1 MAVVK
6 QRVDN
11 VVDMANATIQTAGL
25 NALNKIDFIS
35 GILDKPFDLTFGKLL
50 DKFDPEGAE
59 KREQFFDEQ
68 RQGIRNQ
75 IIENKRAI
83 NEYTSGKEVTESV
96 FLDLTS
102 GMLEMAA
109 DPTAVITNKA
119 LGPLGFLVNACQNNL
134 EYAVE
139 KQTLYGKQIDLTD
152 KNDLLNLGT
161 GALFAK
167 LGDMAETKAGVF
179 EKPLA
184 EGMDKL
190 TKTDVLERLTPSRE
204 KFTPPL
210 DEMMNGAKN
219 TQRPKGFGYL
229 DMKNLGESANRELF
243 DQTQSIPKG
252 EYGGDVVEE
261 KIKTGIIPML
271 DKLNKEVSEQIYD
284 KDITIKND
292 VSPRAVYEAFQGTGK
307 EIELRKQQALGELN
321 EKFFEVLPTDKKYNG
336 VDPFSEVQYRLTH
349 EIDPSS
355 YVAMA
360 QGKGNTPQEYKALGD
375 FLHESVNKFVSIKSG
390 EDVAQAEGYYIKTLY
405 RQDKLQSDLVKA
417 FNEKISSDDLIE
429 GQLKN
434 IGENK
439 YVNKQQAKMLGLEKE
454 GYYNLKDTPELL
466 KLLNYDLEDTT
477 HKAVEFKMKGGKFT
491 KDQGPQNLMDVA
503 MEWANLTPE
512 QRKRYSELIEK
523 YESGKKDIEVK
534 KHEVKGKQLKK
545 IELTDRDKDIL
556 KLSEK
561 IDKILSPEEM
571 EELQAIKK
579 EAYEKF
585 ASIFEGYERRPEEI
599 NSLVFSELIN
609 EQSGLNK
616 FVEYFSPWVDNNS
629 KEKYGDIMGK
639 SERVLQRNLKGKMN
653 EAVTKKVNE
662 IISSNSADVD
672 VRPKLWN
679 DPDSMDGFSKRAN
692 EVFKNYLSFRFLWG
706 FNGIG
711 ETFSNAKL
719 IRAGRRN
726 LGFKENYSYLKA
738 GYRHLR
744 IYKNLVLHKNEILKN
759 GLSVIADPMERR
771 EMELFLSKTLE
782 NRFIFNT
789 EGKLKNTKKGLLKG
803 QQRAGEQGGF
813 WQLTSD
819 VQRKAGAEYVASKE
833 LYKQIPYKDFGE
845 LDPETMNI
853 FKSNG
858 INEVKYKDIQA
869 TIKGFGTYDSF
880 LEFLYSGKRT
890 TGLKND
896 VRTLFDNFADHL
908 GKEFDPLDKGNVGKE
923 GFLSK
928 MIMLYKRYSM
938 GAFNRT
944 CNALGTFYDSEGVLR
959 YRYLK
964 GGEFTLKNSLTNASV
979 SKALDIGTNFVIG
992 SVLTEMTMSGIKW
1005 GHGKLFGTTADE
1017 IEEAKWKA
1025 LTQGD
1030 VMPLLTD
1037 SLINSVFTTTGI
1049 DVLFGM
1055 GTAVGGL
1062 FRGGKYVLKRL
1073 ISAEGL
1079 PSSAKV
1085 GYGFSW
1091 LVSNNKIA
1099 SGIDNIKFQR
1109 NIPNRLTTS
1118 SRTANYYWKT
1128 EYREKAE
1135 REQRIGDLPIEKA
1148 VKNIFYG
1155 IKDYTEYLDKNPEKA
1170 YEILPEG
1177 MKELPQDVAIVT
1189 ASGIAEMTDDIMAK
1203 NYIMECMTE
1212 ENPEKREEY
1221 LRNMDLD
1228 YKTQMDKLD
1237 LETLKKFN
1245 YIMAYQNIDDPLYI
1259 LTALYDLNNTK
1270 DKDTFLDSLLDDYE
1284 KDDFIYFSKKLEENK
1299 KNMGNVFGKSREDNI
1314 NGYIELVNEIGK
1326 TVRNL

>member
-11 VVDMANATIQTAGL
+11 VVDMADVTVQTAGY
-25 NALNKIDFIS
+25 NALNKIDFYGGLAS
-35 GILDKPFDLTFGKLL
+35 KPFDLIFGKLL
-50 DKFDPEGAE
+50 DKVDPEGAE
-59 KREQFFDEQ
+59 KREEFFDNHRKEV
-68 RQGIRNQ
+68 RGQ

-83 NEYTSGKEVTESV
+83 DEFTNGKGVAESI
-96 FLDLTS
+96 FLNLSS
-102 GMLEMAA
+102 GMLETVA
-109 DPTAVITNKA
+109 DPVAMTINRF
-119 LGPLGFLVNACQNNL
+119 LGPMGWGLNACFNNMD
-134 EYAVE
+134 YAVE
-139 KQTLYGKQIDLTD
+139 KHTLYGKQIDLTD
-152 KNDLLNLGT
+152 KNDLLNLGM
-161 GALFAK
+161 GGLLAK
-167 LGDMAETKAGVF
+167 AEDLAQPKTKLL
-179 EKPLA
+179 ENPLA
-184 EGMDKL
+184 EGLDKL
-190 TKTDVLERLTPSRE
+190 TKTDTLERLTPSRE
-204 KFTPPL
+204 EFTPPL
-210 DEMMNGAKN
+210 DKMIDGAKN
-219 TQRPKGFGYL
+219 TQRPEGFGYL

-360 QGKGNTPQEYKALGD
+360 QGKGNTPQEYKAFGD

-405 RQDKLQSDLVKA
+405 RQDKLQSDLVRA

-477 HKAVEFKMKGGKFT
+477 QKAVEFKMKGGKFT

-512 QRKRYSELIEK
+512 QRKRYSKLMEK
-523 YESGKKDIEVK
+523 YENGKKDIEVK

-545 IELTDRDKDIL
+545 IELTDGDKDIL

-599 NSLVFSELIN
+599 NSLIFSEIVN

-629 KEKYGDIMGK
+629 REKYGDIMEK

-653 EAVTKKVNE
+653 ETVTKKVNE
-662 IISSNSADVD
+662 IISSNSADID

-803 QQRAGEQGGF
+803 QQGAGEQGGF

-845 LDPETMNI
+845 LDPEAMNI

-858 INEVKYKDIQA
+858 IDEVKYKDIQA
-869 TIKGFGTYDSF
+869 TIKGFGTYDGF
-880 LEFLYSGKRT
+880 LEFLYSGKKT

-908 GKEFDPLDKGNVGKE
+908 GKEFDPLDKGKSTKE
-923 GFLSK
+923 NFITRML
-928 MIMLYKRYSM
+928 MLYKRYSM
-938 GAFNRT
+938 GTFNRV
-944 CNALGTFYDSEGVLR
+944 CNDLGTYYDSEGILR
-959 YRYLK
+959 YRFIK
-964 GGEFTLKNSLTNASV
+964 GGEFTLKNSLTNTRV
-979 SKALDIGTNFVIG
+979 SKALNIGTNFVIG
-992 SVLTEMTMSGIKW
+992 GVLTEMTVSGIKW

-1017 IEEAKWKA
+1017 VEEAKWKA

-1030 VMPLLTD
+1030 IMPLLTD
-1037 SLINSVFTTTGI
+1037 SLINSFFSSIGTDI
-1049 DVLFGM
+1049 LFGA
-1055 GTAVGGL
+1055 GTAIGGL
-1062 FRGGKYVLKRL
+1062 LEGAKKAFKRDM
-1073 ISAEGL
+1073 
-1079 PSSAKV
+1079 SSKLRPEQKIL
-1085 GYGFSW
+1085 YGFLW
-1091 LVSNNKIA
+1091 GVSNGKIA

-1135 REQRIGDLPIEKA
+1135 REQRIGDLPVEKLA
-1148 VKNIFYG
+1148 KKVFYG
-1155 IKDYTEYLDKNPEKA
+1155 IKDYIEYLDKNPEKA

-1212 ENPEKREEY
+1212 ESPEKREEY

-1270 DKDTFLDSLLDDYE
+1270 DKDIFLDSLLDDYE

-1299 KNMGNVFGKSREDNI
+1299 KNMGDVFGKDREDNI
-1314 NGYIELVNEIGK
+1314 NGYIELVNEIGE

>member
-11 VVDMANATIQTAGL
+11 AVDMANTTIKTGGL
-25 NALNKIDFIS
+25 NALNKIDFIG
-35 GILDKPFDLTFGKLL
+35 GILEKPFDLTFGKLL

-59 KREQFFDEQ
+59 QREQFFDKQ

-83 NEYTSGKEVTESV
+83 NDYTSSKGPVESV
-96 FLDLTS
+96 FLDLSS
-102 GMLEMAA
+102 GMLEMVA
-109 DPTAVITNKA
+109 DPTTVISNKA
-119 LGPLGFLVNACQNNL
+119 LGPLGFLVNACQNNI

-139 KQTLYGKQIDLTD
+139 KQTLYGEQIDLTD

-161 GALFAK
+161 GILFAK
-167 LGDMAETKAGVF
+167 LGDMAEAKAGVL

-190 TKTDVLERLTPSRE
+190 TKTDTLERLTPSRE
-204 KFTPPL
+204 EFTPPL
-210 DEMMNGAKN
+210 DEMIDGAKN
-219 TQRPKGFGYL
+219 TQRPEGFGYL

-284 KDITIKND
+284 KDITVKND

-321 EKFFEVLPTDKKYNG
+321 EKFFEVLPTNKKYNG

-360 QGKGNTPQEYKALGD
+360 QGKGNTPQEYKAFGD

-405 RQDKLQSDLVKA
+405 RQDKLQSDLVRA

-429 GQLKN
+429 GQFKN
-434 IGENK
+434 IGENV
-439 YVNKQQAKMLGLEKE
+439 YINNQQAKMLGLQEE
-454 GYYNLKDTPELL
+454 GYYSLKDTPELL
-466 KLLNYDLEDTT
+466 KKLNYDLEDTT

-523 YESGKKDIEVK
+523 YENGKKDIEVK

-545 IELTDRDKDIL
+545 IELTDGDKDIL

-616 FVEYFSPWVDNNS
+616 FVEYFSPWVDNNG

-662 IISSNSADVD
+662 IISSNSADID

-679 DPDSMDGFSKRAN
+679 DPDSMNGFRTRAN
-692 EVFKNYLSFRFLWG
+692 SIFKNYLSYRFLWG
-706 FNGIG
+706 LNGLG

-744 IYKNLVLHKNEILKN
+744 IYKNLVLHKREILKN

-789 EGKLKNTKKGLLKG
+789 KGGKLKKGLLKG
-803 QQRAGEQGGF
+803 QQGAGEQGGF

-833 LYKQIPYKDFGE
+833 LYKQIPYKEFGE

-858 INEVKYKDIQA
+858 IDEVKYKDIQA

-890 TGLKND
+890 TGFKND

-908 GKEFDPLDKGNVGKE
+908 GKEFDPLDKGNVTKE
-923 GFLSK
+923 NFMTRML
-928 MIMLYKRYSM
+928 MLYKRYSM
-938 GAFNRT
+938 GTFNRV
-944 CNALGTFYDSEGVLR
+944 CNDLGTFYDSEGILR
-959 YRYLK
+959 YRFIK
-964 GGEFTLKNSLTNASV
+964 GGEFTLKNSLTNARV
-979 SKALDIGTNFVIG
+979 SKALNIGTNFVIG
-992 SVLTEMTMSGIKW
+992 GVLTEMAVSGIKW

-1037 SLINSVFTTTGI
+1037 SLINSFFSNIGTDI
-1049 DVLFGM
+1049 LFGA
-1055 GTAVGGL
+1055 GTAIGGL
-1062 FRGGKYVLKRL
+1062 IEGIKKAFKRDMSSNLSPEEKVL
-1073 ISAEGL
+1073 
-1079 PSSAKV
+1079 
-1085 GYGFSW
+1085 YGF
-1091 LVSNNKIA
+1091 LYGISNNKIA

-1135 REQRIGDLPIEKA
+1135 REQRIGDLPVEKL
-1148 VKNIFYG
+1148 VKKVFYG
-1155 IKDYTEYLDKNPEKA
+1155 IGDYTEYLDKNPEKA
-1170 YEILPEG
+1170 YEILPES
-1177 MKELPQDVAIVT
+1177 MQSLPQDVAIVT
-1189 ASGIAEMTDDIMAK
+1189 ASGIAEMTDEVMVK

-1259 LTALYDLNNTK
+1259 LTALYDLNNAK
-1270 DKDTFLDSLLDDYE
+1270 DKKTFLDSLLDDYE

-1299 KNMGNVFGKSREDNI
+1299 KNMGDVFGKGREDNI
-1314 NGYIELVNEIGK
+1314 NGYIELVNEIGEA
-1326 TVRNL
+1326 VRNL

>member
-11 VVDMANATIQTAGL
+11 AVDMANTTIKTGGL
-25 NALNKIDFIS
+25 NALNKIDFIG
-35 GILDKPFDLTFGKLL
+35 GILEKPFDLTFGKLL

-59 KREQFFDEQ
+59 QREQFFDEQ

-83 NEYTSGKEVTESV
+83 NDYTSSKGPVESV
-96 FLDLTS
+96 FLDLSS

-119 LGPLGFLVNACQNNL
+119 LGPLGFLVNACQNNI

-139 KQTLYGKQIDLTD
+139 KQTLYGEQIDLTD

-161 GALFAK
+161 GILFAK
-167 LGDMAETKAGVF
+167 LGDMAEAKAGVL

-190 TKTDVLERLTPSRE
+190 TKTDTLERLTPSRE
-204 KFTPPL
+204 EFTPPL
-210 DEMMNGAKN
+210 DKMIDGAKN
-219 TQRPKGFGYL
+219 TQRPEGFGYL

-284 KDITIKND
+284 KDITVKND
-292 VSPRAVYEAFQGTGK
+292 VSKGAVYEAFQGTGK

-360 QGKGNTPQEYKALGD
+360 QGKGNTPQEYKAFGD

-390 EDVAQAEGYYIKTLY
+390 EDVAQAEGFYLKTLY
-405 RQDKLQSDLVKA
+405 RQDKLQADITKA

-429 GQLKN
+429 GQFKN
-434 IGENK
+434 IGENV
-439 YVNKQQAKMLGLEKE
+439 YINNQQAKMLGLQEE
-454 GYYNLKDTPELL
+454 GYYSLKDTPELL
-466 KLLNYDLEDTT
+466 KKLNYDLEDTT

-523 YESGKKDIEVK
+523 YENGKKDIEVK

-545 IELTDRDKDIL
+545 IELTDGDKDIL

-579 EAYEKF
+579 EAYERF

-616 FVEYFSPWVDNNS
+616 FVEYFSPWVDNNG

-639 SERVLQRNLKGKMN
+639 SERVLQRNLKGDMN
-653 EAVTKKVNE
+653 ETVTKKVNE
-662 IISSNSADVD
+662 IIISNSADINA
-672 VRPKLWN
+672 RPKLWD
-679 DPDSMDGFSKRAN
+679 DPDSMNGFSKRAN
-692 EVFKNYLSFRFLWG
+692 EVFKNNLAYRFLSG
-706 FNGIG
+706 LNGLA
-711 ETFSNAKL
+711 ETFTNAKL
-719 IRAGRRN
+719 IKSGRRK

-744 IYKNLVLHKNEILKN
+744 IYKNLALHKRKILKN

-771 EMELFLSKTLE
+771 EMELFLSTTLE

-789 EGKLKNTKKGLLKG
+789 KGGKLKKGFLKG
-803 QQRAGEQGGF
+803 QQGMGEFGGF
-813 WQLTSD
+813 FQLGSD

-845 LDPETMNI
+845 LDPAVINI

-858 INEVKYKDIQA
+858 IDEVKYKDIQA
-869 TIKGFGTYDSF
+869 TIKGFGTFDSF
-880 LEFLYSGKRT
+880 LEFLYSGKKT

-938 GAFNRT
+938 GTFNRV
-944 CNALGTFYDSEGVLR
+944 CNDLGTFYDSEGILR
-959 YRYLK
+959 YRFKK
-964 GGEFTLKNSLTNASV
+964 GGEFTLKNTFTNASV
-979 SKALDIGTNFVIG
+979 SKALNIGTNFVIG
-992 SVLTEMTMSGIKW
+992 GVLTEMAVSGVKW
-1005 GHGKLFGTTADE
+1005 THGKITGTTADE

-1030 VMPLLTD
+1030 IMPLLTD
-1037 SLINSVFTTTGI
+1037 TLINSFFSSIGTDI
-1049 DVLFGM
+1049 LFGA
-1055 GTAVGGL
+1055 GTAIGGL
-1062 FRGGKYVLKRL
+1062 IEGAKKAFKRDM
-1073 ISAEGL
+1073 
-1079 PSSAKV
+1079 SSNLSPEQKFL
-1085 GYGFSW
+1085 YGFLW
-1091 LVSNNKIA
+1091 LISNNKVA

-1259 LTALYDLNNTK
+1259 LTALYDLNNAK
-1270 DKDTFLDSLLDDYE
+1270 DKKTFLDSLLDDYE

-1299 KNMGNVFGKSREDNI
+1299 KNMGDVFGKGREDNI
-1314 NGYIELVNEIGK
+1314 NGYIELVNEIGEA
-1326 TVRNL
+1326 VRNL